1 MIALEKLIAYKGNK
15 YELTKAMIDLA
26 RNGKDL
32 LQAEVKHKKEK
43 YTPVVI
49 SNVLEGKIK
58 FGYTDERMVID
69 EHAPFKNSEEVYD
82 ETIYSQ
88 NDEESG
94 EPFNEASAADD
105 YDYDYDDSD
114 SDLDEEEEEKED

>member
-1 MIALEKLIAYKGNK
+1 MIALEKLIEYRGNR

-32 LQAEVKHKKEK
+32 LLPEVKHKKEK

-58 FGYTDERMVID
+58 FGYTDDRMVVD
-69 EHAPFKNSEEVYD
+69 DNAPFKHSEEVYD
-82 ETIYSQ
+82 ETIYGGG
-88 NDEESG
+88 EEDT
-94 EPFNEASAADD
+94 ASTAPAETTTDD
-105 YDYDYDDSD
+105 YDYEDDSD
-114 SDLDEEEEEKED
+114 LEEKED

>member
-1 MIALEKLIAYKGNK
+1 MIALEKLIEYRGNR

-32 LQAEVKHKKEK
+32 LQAEVKHTKEK

-58 FGYTDERMVID
+58 FGYTDDRMIVD
-69 EHAPFKNSEEVYD
+69 DNAPFKTSEEVYD
-82 ETIYSQ
+82 ETIYGGG
-88 NDEESG
+88 EEETTS
-94 EPFNEASAADD
+94 SAAVETTTDD
-105 YDYDYDDSD
+105 YDYEDDN
-114 SDLDEEEEEKED
+114 DLDVDEKKED

>member
-1 MIALEKLIAYKGNK
+1 MIALEKLIAYRGNR

-32 LQAEVKHKKEK
+32 LLPEVKHKKDK

-58 FGYTDERMVID
+58 FGYTDDRMVID
-69 EHAPFKNSEEVYD
+69 DNAPFKHSEEVYD
-82 ETIYSQ
+82 ESLYSQ
-88 NDEESG
+88 GGDDSVEAATDE
-94 EPFNEASAADD
+94 AAADD
-105 YDYDYDDSD
+105 NYEDDE
-114 SDLDEEEEEKED
+114 DLDEKED

>member
-1 MIALEKLIAYKGNK
+1 MIALEKLIAYKGNR

-58 FGYTDERMVID
+58 FGYTDDRMVID
-69 EHAPFKNSEEVYD
+69 ENAPFKNSEEVYD
-82 ETIYSQ
+82 ETIYSK
-88 NDEESG
+88 EEDTRDVDS
-94 EPFNEASAADD
+94 EETASDD
-105 YDYDYDDSD
+105 YDYDYEDSRDIDDV
-114 SDLDEEEEEKED
+114 EEEEEKED

>member
-1 MIALEKLIAYKGNK
+1 MIALEKLIEYRGNR

-58 FGYTDERMVID
+58 FGYTDDRMVID
-69 EHAPFKNSEEVYD
+69 DNAPFKHTEEVYD
-82 ETIYSQ
+82 ETIYGTNEDVVASPV
-88 NDEESG
+88 EETTT
-94 EPFNEASAADD
+94 DD
-105 YDYDYDDSD
+105 YDYEDDSD
-114 SDLDEEEEEKED
+114 LEEKED

>member
-1 MIALEKLIAYKGNK
+1 MIALEKLIEYRGNR

-32 LQAEVKHKKEK
+32 LQPEVKHRKEK
-43 YTPVVI
+43 YTPIVI

-58 FGYTDERMVID
+58 FGYTDERMSVD
-69 EHAPFKNSEEVYD
+69 ENAPFKNCEEVYD

-88 NDEESG
+88 SEDAAGSSID
-94 EPFNEASAADD
+94 EASAED
-105 YDYDYDDSD
+105 YDYDYDEAEA
-114 SDLDEEEEEKED
+114 DLEKEN